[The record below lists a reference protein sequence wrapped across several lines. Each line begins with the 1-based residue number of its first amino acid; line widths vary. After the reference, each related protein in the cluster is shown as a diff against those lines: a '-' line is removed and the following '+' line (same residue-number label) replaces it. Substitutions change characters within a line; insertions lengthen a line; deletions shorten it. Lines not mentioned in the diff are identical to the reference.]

1 MASAPH
7 MPAHPWRREPYRIL
21 FPVGGVLGVLAV
33 LPFVFRGAGGGSL
46 ALFHSIAQ
54 IQGFLTCFVVGFL
67 FTFVPRRTGTA
78 PPAAWELTAAV
89 ALPVAAVASA
99 WMSEAVFPYAA
110 WLALVVIVLAFTV
123 RRLRVGPARRTVPA
137 VFVWVPVSLV
147 AGAAG
152 AVLAAA
158 APAVSSGVPRAW
170 TIGRGLLVQGLVAG
184 LVLGVGGFL
193 IPQLTRGETAP
204 DAPDPAVRRR
214 ALAWH
219 LLAAL
224 AFFASFPLETLY
236 HYRLGVALR
245 AAVASA
251 VLLLVARLHRP
262 PTVRGLHRWL
272 VWLGAWLVPLGFWMG
287 ALEPRLRGAAL
298 HVLFVGGFAQ
308 LALAVGTH
316 VALAH
321 GGQDGDRAELRL
333 DHALVPKEGD
343 QGQHA
348 LGQLRAVEQHAERP
362 PHVPEYLHHC
372 VDDGVVLGRNVGFAG
387 DGSDSRHDELLSAGI
402 SVLLV
407 LATRSVNGSPHRQ
420 LRRR

>member
-1 MASAPH
+1 

-21 FPVGGVLGVLAV
+21 FPIGAALGVFAV

-67 FTFVPRRTGTA
+67 FTFVPRRTGTP
-78 PPAAWELTAAV
+78 PPAGWELAAAV
-89 ALPVAAVASA
+89 VLPVAAVTGA
-99 WMSEAVFPYAA
+99 WLDEGMFPYAA
-110 WLALVVIVLAFTV
+110 WLALVAIVLTFTL
-123 RRLRVGPARRTVPA
+123 RRLRRGSAREAVPA
-137 VFVWVPVSLV
+137 VFVWVPVSLA

-158 APAVSSGVPRAW
+158 APPVASGVPLAW

-193 IPQLTRGETAP
+193 VPQLTRGEAATEAS
-204 DAPDPAVRRR
+204 DPATRRR

-224 AFFASFPLETLY
+224 AFFASFPVESLLD
-236 HYRLGVALR
+236 YRLGVGLR

-251 VLLLVARLHRP
+251 VLLLVARIHRP

-287 ALEPRLRGAAL
+287 AMVPRLRGAAL

-308 LALAVGTH
+308 LALAVATH
-316 VALAH
+316 VALSH
-321 GGQDGDRAELRL
+321 GGREDRLVASPRSLRVMAALLAAAFGGRILAGIDRSHVASWLSVAGMAFTGAVTAWAVLVVPALRL
-333 DHALVPKEGD
+333 SAP
-343 QGQHA
+343 A
-348 LGQLRAVEQHAERP
+348 RARERP
-362 PHVPEYLHHC
+362 
-372 VDDGVVLGRNVGFAG
+372 
-387 DGSDSRHDELLSAGI
+387 SRE
-402 SVLLV
+402 
-407 LATRSVNGSPHRQ
+407 P
-420 LRRR
+420 